1 MGNDTGEKDITL
13 QRFLNIIQERTI
25 TRILLDNIDIS
36 TTISNISEQLHI
48 HLIPDVTRCDK

>member
-1 MGNDTGEKDITL
+1 MGSDTGEKDITL

-48 HLIPDVTRCDK
+48 HLIPAVTRHDK

>member
-48 HLIPDVTRCDK
+48 HLGPCVTRRDK

>member
-1 MGNDTGEKDITL
+1 MGSDTGEKDITL

-36 TTISNISEQLHI
+36 TATSNISKQLHI
-48 HLIPDVTRCDK
+48 HLIPDVTRRDK